1 MDSQKDLQRL
11 LQIDIRTEIAS
22 DLIAPIISK
31 PPFISI
37 PGLFNLRDLSTDHH
51 PASIFPVVLRPGII
65 YRSGV
70 LPTAPSPE
78 TQKALVEK
86 LGITTIFDLRRSSE
100 RTKTPSPE
108 IDGIET
114 VWLPYTFEPPRPV
127 EHEDVEPVVGVVRSY
142 RMYLD
147 SHAPVFRKVF
157 EHIRDRPGD
166 PFLFHC
172 SGGKDRTGV
181 LAALILR
188 LAGSSDEAIIHD
200 YMLTRV
206 GIEPA
211 RPALTAMLR
220 AHHGVEGEGGDL
232 DKLGK
237 VAVLG
242 VEAKGMEGFLRA
254 LDEVDGGVVGY
265 LKQGLGFGEEDV
277 ATIRR
282 NLAIGL

>member
-11 LQIDIRTEIAS
+11 LQIDIRTEIAP
-22 DLIAPIISK
+22 DLIGPIISK
-31 PPFISI
+31 RPFISI
-37 PGLFNLRDLSTDHH
+37 PGLFNLRDLSTDH

-78 TQKALVEK
+78 TQIALVEE

-100 RTKTPSPE
+100 RTKSPSPVIE
-108 IDGIET
+108 GIET
-114 VWLPYTFEPPRPV
+114 VWFPYTFEPPRPV
-127 EHEDVEPVVGVVRSY
+127 EHENVEPVVGVVRSY

-157 EHIRDRPGD
+157 EHIRDRPRD

-220 AHHGVEGEGGDL
+220 AHYGVEGDGGDL

-242 VEAKGMEGFLRA
+242 VEEKGMEGFLKA
-254 LDEVDGGVVGY
+254 LDEIDGGVVGY
-265 LKQGLGFGEEDV
+265 LKQGLGFSEEDV
-277 ATIRR
+277 DTIRR
-282 NLAIGL
+282 NLAVGL